1 MADLTNLEESGWRID
16 VDGGEVR
23 AEHPDSGQT
32 YVFDAE
38 GEVRAPE
45 GDTTDSGTGGDGV
58 VAQTDT
64 GGLEE
69 ANTTA
74 SACTVECDETTGEVI
89 IYGESGV
96 SMRASAIDIAGR
108 DGVNISSLGTVNV
121 FEDSDL
127 ATTDDVDT
135 TVAETGAGGEATGTE
150 AVTGGDTTVTEAG
163 TGGLQTAGTES
174 CLLEC
179 DETTGEVTI
188 YGGNRVSVRAPTVD
202 IVGEDRVDIS
212 SPGAVN
218 IFEEPDVAS
227 IDAFPNGATATDS
240 VHRVEIPV
248 AAALDGAGLSTVTVD
263 YTADFDVSG
272 VTASD
277 VLGAGVER
285 TDGTIVF
292 VDVSEVASSDGGTTV
307 TFTFGGGTELG
318 ADETVILEYRRV
330 TNASTEG
337 EYVTVARING
347 TDVGPGSLAIGPE
360 TDTPDP
366 VVSTFDE
373 DDDGWEISGD
383 AQGESTV
390 PTFEEGTGTPAPSI
404 SAVDDVQGGV
414 WYFKAPGKFLAD
426 KSAYYGGTLEFDLKQ
441 EYSGSRSQFD
451 SNDVVL
457 SGGGMT
463 LTYDFGGTESHPGG
477 GESGIWTS
485 YALNLDETDAWETGG
500 GSSPSGSE
508 MMTVLGD
515 LTELRIR
522 GEYQSGSDKGYLDEV
537 SMAPGAE
544 GALTLG
550 LPDGTLETVAAIESD
565 GPVEEYYGFDTDNN
579 NSAALPDSLMI
590 TDATV
595 SFVHRNTET
604 GEHSLVTVHDEPT
617 SDAGGAAVMTFGG
630 VTDAQWLAKDDT
642 EDISP
647 PQDRYETPDGTF
659 GSSES
664 AAWEWNPDRTD
675 GGAIGPLGAEFDVI
689 ISHRAS
695 GTVRDETKERSGLD
709 RWLFVDGSDPS
720 SPIELA
726 AFDGSVGDVSAR
738 ITTGEIE
745 ETSVDFGS
753 AFEGLQLLLNGDTAV
768 TTEEGT
774 VETWSDAAGN
784 GFDFVQSDPAKQPT
798 LVEDAANGQPAVR
811 FDGEDDH
818 FVREGTLGI
827 PNDGARTVIVVSR
840 LSDLGARSPYLM
852 QGKFDATGT
861 DSNAYG
867 LEANTYNTVGERFG
881 LYLISVAKDSER
893 STDGQFNVHTLRTAD
908 FSSLSAME
916 ETTDYFINGQS
927 VGYSDTEG
935 GVRNETF
942 QGDSTAIGAFPGSS
956 PGNLMHGD
964 IAAIF
969 VFGRALPDEERS
981 TIEASLIN
989 EYGIGT

>member
-1 MADLTNLEESGWRID
+1 
-16 VDGGEVR
+16 VR
-23 AEHPDSGQT
+23 AEPPDSGRT

-38 GEVRAPE
+38 GEVRVPG
-45 GDTTDSGTGGDGV
+45 GDTTESETGGDGV
-58 VAQTDT
+58 VARTDT

-69 ANTTA
+69 TNTTV
-74 SACTVECDETTGEVI
+74 SACTVACDETTGEVTIFGESGISMRAPAIDIAGRDRVDVSSPGVVNVFEDPDLATTDDADTAVAESGTGLGATGTGEVTGGVTEAGTGGFRTASTESCLVECDETTGEVTV
-89 IYGESGV
+89 YGES
-96 SMRASAIDIAGR
+96 
-108 DGVNISSLGTVNV
+108 
-121 FEDSDL
+121 
-127 ATTDDVDT
+127 
-135 TVAETGAGGEATGTE
+135 
-150 AVTGGDTTVTEAG
+150 
-163 TGGLQTAGTES
+163 
-174 CLLEC
+174 
-179 DETTGEVTI
+179 
-188 YGGNRVSVRAPTVD
+188 RVSVRAPTVD
-202 IVGEDRVDIS
+202 IVGEDRVDVS

-218 IFEEPDVAS
+218 VFEEPDVTS

-248 AAALDGAGLSTVTVD
+248 AAALDGAGLSMVTVD

-347 TDVGPGSLAIGPE
+347 TEVGPGSLAIGPE

-366 VVSTFDE
+366 VASTFEEGDE
-373 DDDGWEISGD
+373 GWEISGD
-383 AQGESTV
+383 AQGESSV

-414 WYFKAPGKFLAD
+414 WYFKASGKFLAD

-441 EYSGSRSQFD
+441 EYSGSRSQFGA
-451 SNDVVL
+451 NDVVL

-463 LTYDFGGTESHPGG
+463 LTYDFGDADSHPGG

-485 YALNLDETDAWETGG
+485 YALSLDETDAWEKDD
-500 GSSPSGSE
+500 GSSPTGSE
-508 MMTVLGD
+508 MVTVLGD
-515 LTELRIR
+515 LTGLRIR
-522 GEYQSGSDKGYLDEV
+522 GEYRSGSDKAYLDEV
-537 SMAPGAE
+537 SVAPGAE

-550 LPDGTLETVAAIESD
+550 LPDGTLQTVAAIESD
-565 GPVEEYYGFDTDNN
+565 GPVGEYYGFDTDNN
-579 NSAALPDSLMI
+579 NSAALPDSMTI

-630 VTDAQWLAKDDT
+630 VTDARWLVKDDT
-642 EDISP
+642 EDITP

-689 ISHRAS
+689 FSHRAS

-720 SPIELA
+720 GPIELA
-726 AFDGSVGDVSAR
+726 AFDGSVGDASAR
-738 ITTGEIE
+738 ITTGEIDG
-745 ETSVDFGS
+745 TGDFGS

-840 LSDLGARSPYLM
+840 LSDLTARSPYLM

-908 FSSLSAME
+908 FSSLSAIE

-942 QGDSTAIGAFPGSS
+942 QGDSTAIGEFPGSS
-956 PGNLMHGD
+956 PGNPMHGD

-981 TIEASLIN
+981 TIEASLID